1 MVVVVIGMCHGC
13 RNYVVV
19 WCEWVSLRYSVMVT
33 WWLWSL
39 VCGALLGQHHGCR
52 NYVVVWCEWV
62 SLRYS
67 VMVTWC
73 GALLVQHHDCR
84 NYVA

>member
-1 MVVVVIGMCHGC
+1 MVC

-52 NYVVVWCEWV
+52 NYVVVWYGCDGN
-62 SLRYS
+62 
-67 VMVTWC
+67 MVVVVIC
-73 GALLVQHHDCR
+73 GA
-84 NYVA
+84 